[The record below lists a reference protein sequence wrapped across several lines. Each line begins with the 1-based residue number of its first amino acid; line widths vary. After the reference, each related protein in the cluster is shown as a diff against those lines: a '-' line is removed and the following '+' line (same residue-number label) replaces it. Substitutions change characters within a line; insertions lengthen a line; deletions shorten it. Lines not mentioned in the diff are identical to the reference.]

1 MSPQMEHGSMRPLPP
16 PPRSRR
22 AEGDVRTRLMDSA
35 IAHFGERG
43 FGATSVQEIVD
54 GAHLTKGAF
63 YHHFSS
69 KEEVLLLIH
78 DEYMDYELQVIER
91 IEALNLAPEDA
102 LVALLTEV
110 AVSVDEFRPHMK
122 IFFEERRFL
131 STAAFARVK
140 EKRDAFEKAVV
151 DLLERGIRTGAFRP
165 VPDVRLAAFGV
176 IGMVSWTYHW
186 YRPGGTPAA
195 EIGRMYADLL
205 LTGLRS
211 PDASPR
217 PADTR

>member
-1 MSPQMEHGSMRPLPP
+1 MARNGDVARRPTPSAP
-16 PPRSRR
+16 HTSR
-22 AEGDVRTRLMDSA
+22 AVGDVRTRLVNSA
-35 IAHFGERG
+35 ITHFGERG
-43 FGATSVQEIVD
+43 YGATSVQQIVD
-54 GAHLTKGAF
+54 EAGLTKGAF

-78 DEYMDYELQVIER
+78 DAYMDYELRVLER
-91 IEALNLAPEDA
+91 IDALGLPPEQA
-102 LVALLTEV
+102 LVALMTEV
-110 AVSVDEFRPHMK
+110 TVSVEEFRPHMK

-140 EKRDAFEKAVV
+140 EKRDSFEKAVV
-151 DLLERGIRTGAFRP
+151 DLLERGVRTGAFRP
-165 VPDVRLAAFGV
+165 LPDVRLAAFGV

-186 YRPGGTPAA
+186 YRPGRTPAA

-211 PDASPR
+211 PAHSVEPSDAR
-217 PADTR
+217 